1 MEERWLDRLKVR
13 AIGSSSWK
21 RAYALVLPS
30 INRTRWLLT
39 TTHVRPACQQER
51 RSASFLRWG
60 MGEGEGK
67 EKRDSNLIFET
78 RSVLRETW
86 MEGRCFPTKLWHEIL
101 FVSMEEK
108 KKNGGRG
115 GGGKKKGNVVEST
128 WKMIYRD
135 WNWRRRRGGRE
146 RV

>member
-1 MEERWLDRLKVR
+1 
-13 AIGSSSWK
+13 
-21 RAYALVLPS
+21 
-30 INRTRWLLT
+30 
-39 TTHVRPACQQER
+39 
-51 RSASFLRWG
+51 

-78 RSVLRETW
+78 RSVLDGRE
-86 MEGRCFPTKLWHEIL
+86 MLSHEIVTRNS
-101 FVSMEEK
+101 FRIDGGKK